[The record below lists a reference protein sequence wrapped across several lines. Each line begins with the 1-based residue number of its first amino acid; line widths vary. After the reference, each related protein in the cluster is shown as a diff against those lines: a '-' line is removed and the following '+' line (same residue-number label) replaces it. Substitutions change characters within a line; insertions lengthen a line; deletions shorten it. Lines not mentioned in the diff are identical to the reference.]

1 MERGFYH
8 ASRGY
13 WQTISEP
20 DEETL
25 ASYPEGTVEVP
36 LKPGADH
43 EWNGS
48 EWVHLPPDTS
58 ATLAAWR
65 ATATIT
71 KVQLVRALRLLQP
84 DGTLAEAGD
93 TTAWA
98 TFGPLIEAHKDWPYI
113 TVIPRT
119 DAPACDMATA
129 IGATPEQMD
138 AIWQLGGTL

>member
-1 MERGFYH
+1 MRLIYDITTGQ
-8 ASRGY
+8 
-13 WQTISEP
+13 QTIDAGYTP
-20 DEETL
+20 DESDL
-25 ASYPEGTVEVP
+25 IDP
-36 LKPGADH
+36 AD
-43 EWNGS
+43 
-48 EWVHLPPDTS
+48 
-58 ATLAAWR
+58 ALAAWR

-71 KVQLVRALRLLQP
+71 KVQLVRALRLLRP

-98 TFGPLIEAHKDWPYI
+98 TFGPLIEAHEDWPYI

-119 DAPACDMATA
+119 DALACDMATA